1 MSRPRDT
8 SHLTLLE
15 IVSLG
20 QITVLIYSVAKSGT
34 YQTLFESLGVN
45 LSSLMWQPSQIQM
58 LSNSSHSH
66 FHQERKGGTFFLYKE
81 KDCGL
86 RVRFVFMENCRLVT
100 YNNSFRLPDVWAT
113 GHHLMVPRFD

>member
-1 MSRPRDT
+1 MGRNRNT
-8 SHLTLLE
+8 SHLIFVRTLS
-15 IVSLG
+15 VG
-20 QITVLIYSVAKSGT
+20 YVTAFIYSVAKSGT

-45 LSSLMWQPSQIQM
+45 LSSLMWQLSQIQM
-58 LSNSSHSH
+58 LSDPCHSH
-66 FHQERKGGTFFLYKE
+66 FNQGGKGGTFFLYNE
-81 KDCGL
+81 KDCGP